1 MKIIYYCYGGT
12 HSSPI
17 AAALH
22 IGLLPKNKCP
32 TKEEILRLP
41 WFDKVTTAQRGQLF
55 LVGKDRAGNPVYV
68 CGRGRE
74 KQGITQA
81 IISGLLLAEG
91 DPDELLF
98 VDTLPAVNLF
108 MRVGG
113 YLSRRFNLVRIG
125 RPLVVYGAQLAFPRL
140 VALVEQ
146 AQEQLGLI

>member
-98 VDTLPAVNLF
+98 VDTPSGESVHASWRISL
-108 MRVGG
+108 
-113 YLSRRFNLVRIG
+113 RRFNLVRIG